1 MSDLFKTRAISAH
14 SSRSNRSRAP
24 GSGEGL
30 ALARQG
36 FLRSE
41 LNETDLL

>member
-1 MSDLFKTRAISAH
+1 MRVSRMVEMISARR
-14 SSRSNRSRAP
+14 SRPGRSRAP